1 MIYIIYIHIYIYNIN
16 IYNDGKVGSGLGSE
30 DVGGG
35 LEINVSGSFSESY
48 LDTFDCKL
56 DFEAKFLI
64 VLDMFKANLAFPGST
79 RYI

>member
-1 MIYIIYIHIYIYNIN
+1 MYIYNIN

-48 LDTFDCKL
+48 LDTFDFKL
-56 DFEAKFLI
+56 GF
-64 VLDMFKANLAFPGST
+64 N
-79 RYI
+79 

>member
-1 MIYIIYIHIYIYNIN
+1 MN

-48 LDTFDCKL
+48 LDNL
-56 DFEAKFLI
+56 DFKLGF
-64 VLDMFKANLAFPGST
+64 N
-79 RYI
+79 